1 MVWEHISE
9 RKVPSARQNDVKRIN
24 KGDVEDDFPVIDP
37 DDFPVID
44 PDDFPVID
52 PDDFP
57 VIDYSAPV
65 REEKDWTRF
74 FMVQFLVRDVSNGK
88 FVIFQ

>member
-1 MVWEHISE
+1 MSSDLYETLEALKKLELKSE
-9 RKVPSARQNDVKRIN
+9 GAIKSKVPSARQNDVKRIN

-57 VIDYSAPV
+57 VIDSDDIY
-65 REEKDWTRF
+65 
-74 FMVQFLVRDVSNGK
+74 
-88 FVIFQ
+88 